1 MPNLQ
6 GKVAFI
12 TGASSGIG
20 EATALHFATL
30 GCSLSI
36 TARSTAALERVA
48 AQCKA
53 NGAPGVE
60 VLVKTAD
67 VRNTEKVSAIIKETA
82 DHFGKIDI
90 VVNCAGSARMS
101 FVGKVSLEDFD
112 DELNINLRAV
122 FHITQEVLPYLIKTK
137 GNIVNVSSIGTM
149 RPVPAVS
156 LSGISKAGV
165 DKLTKI
171 SALEYAPYGIRVN
184 AINPGPIETKMVFKD
199 EMGPEMKKMIRHMM
213 EASNVMGRLGTVEEA
228 ARAIAFLASDDA
240 SFITGHCLPVDGG
253 SLLIGTLKG
262 NIFTQAGMKQMPP
275 Q

>member
-1 MPNLQ
+1 MPDLR

-36 TARSTAALERVA
+36 TARNAGALERVA

-53 NGAPGVE
+53 SGVE

-67 VRNTEKVSAIIKETA
+67 VRNTEEVSAVIKETA
-82 DHFGKIDI
+82 EHFGKIDI
-90 VVNCAGSARMS
+90 VVNCAGSARIG
-101 FVGKVSLEDFD
+101 FVGRISLEDFD
-112 DELNINLRAV
+112 DELNINLRTV
-122 FHITQEVLPYLIKTK
+122 FHITQEVLPHLIKTK

-149 RPVPAVS
+149 RPVPAAA

-184 AINPGPIETKMVFKD
+184 SINPGPIETKMVFKE
-199 EMGPEMKKMIRHMM
+199 EMSPEMKTMIRRAM
-213 EASNVMGRLGTVEEA
+213 EASTVMGRLGTVEEA
-228 ARAIAFLASDDA
+228 ARAIAFLASDEA
-240 SFITGHCLPVDGG
+240 SFITGHSLPVDGG

-262 NIFTQAGMKQMPP
+262 NNLAQAHTMQVPP